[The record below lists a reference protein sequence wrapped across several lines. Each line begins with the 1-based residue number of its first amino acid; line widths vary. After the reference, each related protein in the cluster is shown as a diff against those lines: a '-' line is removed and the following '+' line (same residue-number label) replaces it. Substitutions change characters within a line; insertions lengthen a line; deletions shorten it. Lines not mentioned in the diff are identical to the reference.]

1 MYWVVLEF
9 SENFDGLLMESEE
22 WRCGASKSIRATVV
36 ISVFCFRDCLFS
48 KLSGLL
54 LLFLLSSSSFCK
66 GFGLENC

>member
-1 MYWVVLEF
+1 MYWVLLEF
-9 SENFDGLLMESEE
+9 SGNFDGLLMESEE

-36 ISVFCFRDCLFS
+36 ISVFCLRDCLFS

-54 LLFLLSSSSFCK
+54 LLLLLLLSFCK